1 MKLRVGV
8 IFGGA
13 SVEHEIS
20 VISALQA
27 IDNID
32 KEKYDIIPIYISKN
46 KDWYTGDILL
56 NIENYKDLDDVIK
69 NATKVNL
76 QKVNDEFCLVHYSK
90 FLSKIV
96 SKVDVVIPI
105 VHGQNV
111 EDGTLSGYLETIGIP
126 YASSNVLASS
136 LGQDKIVM
144 KQIFASENIP
154 YVPYIWFYDNEYLD
168 NREEYLKKIK
178 DLGYPVIVKPA
189 SLGSSVGIKFVDK
202 EEDAIEAINEAI
214 TYDKK
219 IVIEKCID
227 NLIEVNCSVLGNY
240 EKQEASVLEQV
251 MSSHDILTYKDKY
264 IGDGKTKN
272 KAKGMVNTSRII
284 PANIDDEITDK
295 IKETSKKVFKILN
308 LSGVC
313 RIDYLINSKTKEFYV
328 NEPNTIPGSL
338 AFYLWE
344 ASGKKY
350 NVLLDE
356 MINIALQEY
365 KNKNKKITRFDT
377 NVLKDY
383 KKGGVKK

>member
-1 MKLRVGV
+1 
-8 IFGGA
+8 
-13 SVEHEIS
+13 
-20 VISALQA
+20 
-27 IDNID
+27 
-32 KEKYDIIPIYISKN
+32 
-46 KDWYTGDILL
+46 
-56 NIENYKDLDDVIK
+56 
-69 NATKVNL
+69 
-76 QKVNDEFCLVHYSK
+76 
-90 FLSKIV
+90 
-96 SKVDVVIPI
+96 
-105 VHGQNV
+105 
-111 EDGTLSGYLETIGIP
+111 
-126 YASSNVLASS
+126 
-136 LGQDKIVM
+136 
-144 KQIFASENIP
+144 
-154 YVPYIWFYDNEYLD
+154 
-168 NREEYLKKIK
+168 
-178 DLGYPVIVKPA
+178 
-189 SLGSSVGIKFVDK
+189 
-202 EEDAIEAINEAI
+202 
-214 TYDKK
+214 
-219 IVIEKCID
+219 
-227 NLIEVNCSVLGNY
+227 
-240 EKQEASVLEQV
+240 

-272 KAKGMVNTSRII
+272 KSKGMVNTSRII

-350 NVLLDE
+350 SVLLDD